1 MPRRKR
7 KVYGGFIYHL
17 LNRGNAKSTSF
28 QNATDYQAFEQVWR
42 EASAIYSLPLL
53 AYCIMPNHWH
63 AIVWPPRGE
72 DQLVTKFMHWL
83 TMTHTLR
90 HHKFYGTTGAGHLY
104 QARYKAF
111 PVQTDVYL
119 RRVLRYVERN
129 PLRAGLVE
137 SAEYW
142 RWSSLWKQQF
152 ARSDDEGLTLARWPF
167 DRPQRWC
174 EIVNTPQTDAEE
186 RAIRKSVTRG
196 RPYGNDAWVESTA
209 KALDLKHTLRDA
221 GRPRKECP

>member
-17 LNRGNAKSTSF
+17 INRGNAKSTIF

-129 PLRAGLVE
+129 PLRAGLVA

-152 ARSDDEGLTLARWPF
+152 ACSDDEGLTLARWPV

-174 EIVNTPQTDAEE
+174 EIVNTPHTDAEE

-196 RPYGNDAWVESTA
+196 RPYGNEAWTESTA